1 MNPGA
6 DNRLAGEGLAGAG
19 DVDHA
24 LVEAITLDV
33 MAELSVGD
41 NVEAAGS
48 IDLAE
53 PEAVVVHGLDGL
65 RCHSEWAFV
74 VSRERRKCHFS
85 S

>member
-6 DNRLAGEGLAGAG
+6 DNRLAGEGLGGAG

-24 LVEAITLDV
+24 LLEAITLDV

-53 PEAVVVHGLDGL
+53 PEVVVHGLDGL
-65 RCHSEWAFV
+65 RCRSEWAIV
-74 VSRERRKCHFS
+74 VSRERGKCHFS

>member
-1 MNPGA
+1 M
-6 DNRLAGEGLAGAG
+6 AGEGLAGAG

-24 LVEAITLDV
+24 LVAAITLDV

-48 IDLAE
+48 IDWAE
-53 PEAVVVHGLDGL
+53 PEVVVHGLDGL